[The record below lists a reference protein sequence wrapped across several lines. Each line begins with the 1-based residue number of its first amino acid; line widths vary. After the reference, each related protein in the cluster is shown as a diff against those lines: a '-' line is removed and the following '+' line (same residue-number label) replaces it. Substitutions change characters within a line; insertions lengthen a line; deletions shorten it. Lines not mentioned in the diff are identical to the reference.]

1 MGKKSLLLCWLIGLS
16 FVIVL
21 AACSGGNTT
30 DNGTR
35 TKGPI
40 IITTDHATY
49 TTTAPIKFSVINQTK
64 SAIYA
69 FDTQSNCTI
78 LELEIQ
84 MNGQWEPSDDVA
96 CQTGKLPVRI
106 TIAPGQT
113 YTGTISVSASKGK
126 SAALPPG
133 TYRLALFYS
142 NSTTPFSQLIR
153 LTSETLS
160 VTN

>member
-1 MGKKSLLLCWLIGLS
+1 MCRKSLLRWLVGLS
-16 FVIVL
+16 LMVML
-21 AACSGGNTT
+21 AACGGGNTT

-69 FDTQSNCTI
+69 FDTQSSCTI
-78 LELEIQ
+78 LELELQ
-84 MNGQWEPSDDVA
+84 LNGQWEPSDQVA
-96 CQTGKLPVRI
+96 CQAGRLPVRI

-113 YTGTISVSASKGK
+113 YTGTIRVSAPQGK
-126 SAALPPG
+126 SAALPTG

-142 NSTTPFSQLIR
+142 TSTAPFSQLIR

>member
-1 MGKKSLLLCWLIGLS
+1 MRRKSLLRCLIGLS
-16 FVIVL
+16 LMLVL

-30 DNGTR
+30 DHGTR

-40 IITTDHATY
+40 VIATDHATY
-49 TTTAPIKFSVINQTK
+49 TATAPIKFSVINQTK

-69 FDTQSNCTI
+69 FDTQSSCTI

-84 MNGQWEPSDDVA
+84 LNGQWGPADQVA

-113 YTGTISVSASKGK
+113 YAGTIRVSAPQGK
-126 SAALPPG
+126 SAALPTG

-142 NSTTPFSQLIR
+142 TSTTSFSQLIR